1 MEQLDDKALNIY
13 TDGSSYSSPRV
24 GGVGFMFIA
33 VDDEGE
39 QETHEE
45 CPPGWQGASN
55 NQMELQRPSR
65 PASGPRYVLLA
76 NADPGRPRDSQSRL
90 NAK

>member
-1 MEQLDDKALNIY
+1 MPHLDEKALNIC

-45 CPPGWQGASN
+45 CPPGWIGASN
-55 NQMELQRPSR
+55 NQIC
-65 PASGPRYVLLA
+65 RYAFTSTNVERTLKLTIGWGA
-76 NADPGRPRDSQSRL
+76 IAAARTM
-90 NAK
+90 

>member
-45 CPPGWQGASN
+45 SPPGWKGASN
-55 NQMELQRPSR
+55 NQMELQACIEALRI
-65 PASGPRYVLLA
+65 ATG
-76 NADPGRPRDSQSRL
+76 GRPPLIFRDLTRS
-90 NAK
+90 